1 MDLELLL
8 SLHREG
14 RLFVNPRRIRLL
26 EQIQQQGSI
35 SQGARAAGI
44 SYKSAWDAV
53 KEMNELAGRPLVDS
67 GAGGK
72 GGGGARL
79 TPYGER
85 LLKIYGLLA
94 QIERMAVDALQDE
107 SASLDSLLAVVARLG
122 LQTSA
127 RNQFFA
133 KVEGLDPSDLS
144 RKVSLR
150 MSGGTPLYADITE
163 RSCRR
168 LGLTP
173 GKEVLALIKAPWVG
187 IEQAPATDSALNRL
201 PGTIIEVITGE
212 QFNEVRLRLD
222 QGGDIYA
229 LRPVQE
235 SLPAPNS
242 RAFACF
248 APEQVI
254 LATLG

>member
-14 RLFVNPRRIRLL
+14 RLFVNPKRIRLL

-53 KEMNELAGRPLVDS
+53 REMNELAGQPVVES
-67 GAGGK
+67 EAGGK

-79 TPYGER
+79 TPYGGR
-85 LLKIYGLLA
+85 LLKIYHLLA

-107 SASLDSLLAVVARLG
+107 AASLDSLLAVVARFG

-133 KVEGLDPSDLS
+133 RVEGLDPSDLS
-144 RKVSLR
+144 HKVRLR
-150 MSGGTPLYADITE
+150 MSDGAPLYADITE

-168 LGLTP
+168 LGLAP

-187 IEQAPATDSALNRL
+187 IEQTPATDTPLNRL
-201 PGTIIEVITGE
+201 PGTIVEVTTGE
-212 QFNEVRLRLD
+212 QFNEVTLRLD
-222 QGGDIYA
+222 QGGDIHA

-235 SLPAPNS
+235 PLPAPGS

-248 APEQVI
+248 APDQVI